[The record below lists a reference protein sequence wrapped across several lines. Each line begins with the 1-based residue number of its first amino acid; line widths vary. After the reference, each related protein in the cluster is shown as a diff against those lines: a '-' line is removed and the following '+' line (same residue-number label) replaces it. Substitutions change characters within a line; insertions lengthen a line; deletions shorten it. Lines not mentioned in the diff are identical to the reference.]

1 MNRLLLHKEVYL
13 VSLTLSRRRKYL
25 PTTRCGWHAAHCITA
40 KYLFFTTWL
49 TVSSPSVLIALL
61 RIRLAIPQMP
71 VEGRR
76 GSICTADF
84 TGAFRPLYI
93 SFAVCKFLL
102 FEIPAPP
109 ACSGARSD
117 LDGALATWHNNT
129 FVPMRIFERLDLW
142 YWFNAAYHSS
152 QSITML
158 LAERIVPW
166 VLHQDVFTLDFI

>member
-1 MNRLLLHKEVYL
+1 M
-13 VSLTLSRRRKYL
+13 SLTLSRRRKYL

-49 TVSSPSVLIALL
+49 TVSSPSVLIAPL

-71 VEGRR
+71 VEGREAPSLASR
-76 GSICTADF
+76 GGRGRICTADF

-102 FEIPAPP
+102 FEIPAPA
-109 ACSGARSD
+109 ACSRARSD
-117 LDGALATWHNNT
+117 LDGATWHNNT
-129 FVPMRIFERLDLW
+129 YVPMKIFERLDLW
-142 YWFNAAYHSS
+142 CWFNAAYHSS

-158 LAERIVPW
+158 LAERIVCSLKAFLFK
-166 VLHQDVFTLDFI
+166 VNV

>member
-1 MNRLLLHKEVYL
+1 MDEFGSDWHSHPFPSPLGSRGSRCRWKYKYHFTDLNESSLTTKRNS

-49 TVSSPSVLIALL
+49 TVSSPSVLIAPL

-102 FEIPAPP
+102 FEIPAPA
-109 ACSGARSD
+109 ACSRARSD
-117 LDGALATWHNNT
+117 
-129 FVPMRIFERLDLW
+129 
-142 YWFNAAYHSS
+142 
-152 QSITML
+152 
-158 LAERIVPW
+158 
-166 VLHQDVFTLDFI
+166 

>member
-1 MNRLLLHKEVYL
+1 M
-13 VSLTLSRRRKYL
+13 SLTLSRRRKYL

-93 SFAVCKFLL
+93 SFTVCKFLL

-109 ACSGARSD
+109 ACSRARSD
-117 LDGALATWHNNT
+117 LDGATWHNNT
-129 FVPMRIFERLDLW
+129 FVPMKIFERR
-142 YWFNAAYHSS
+142 FNAAYHSS

-158 LAERIVPW
+158 LAERIVP
-166 VLHQDVFTLDFI
+166 